1 MKKLKIDSSLIFFTI
16 LVIIFIL
23 WSILVL
29 RGNLR
34 SLDDQIFSLIHH
46 IHCGWLTSFFKIITY
61 LGSAVVLGGL
71 VLFVL
76 IFAHNKFIGISMGIN
91 LFLVSM
97 LNLLLK
103 NIFLI
108 PRPDT
113 ITLIEE
119 YGFSYPSGHAMVS
132 LAFYG
137 FAIYLISRKMK
148 ASMMKKIVI
157 GLLVLFIILVGF
169 SRIYLGVHHFSDII
183 GGYIISLA
191 YLILYIK
198 LDRKLGVK
206 S

>member
-1 MKKLKIDSSLIFFTI
+1 MKKFKIDYHWIFFII
-16 LVIIFIL
+16 LIIIFVF

-29 RGNLR
+29 KGDLY
-34 SLDDQIFSLIHH
+34 SLDNQVFSLIQH
-46 IHCGWLTSFFKIITY
+46 IHNHNLTIFFKAITY
-61 LGSAVVLGGL
+61 LGSAIVLGSIVL
-71 VLFVL
+71 VVF
-76 IFAHNKFIGISMGIN
+76 IFAHHKFIGISMGMN

-108 PRPDT
+108 PRPDM

-119 YGFSYPSGHAMVS
+119 HGFSYPSGHAMVS

-137 FAIYLISRKMK
+137 FVIYLIS
-148 ASMMKKIVI
+148 KKVKLSVCKNIII
-157 GLLVLFIILVGF
+157 GILVLLIILVGF

-191 YLILYIK
+191 YLLIYIK
-198 LDRKLGVK
+198 LDKKLGVK

>member
-1 MKKLKIDSSLIFFTI
+1 MKKLKIDSSLIFFII

-34 SLDDQIFSLIHH
+34 SLDDQVFSLIHH
-46 IHCGWLTSFFKIITY
+46 IHYGYLTSFFKVITY
-61 LGSAVVLGGL
+61 LGSAVVLGGI

-119 YGFSYPSGHAMVS
+119 HGFSYPSGHAMVS

-137 FAIYLISRKMK
+137 FAIYLINTKMK
-148 ASMMKKIVI
+148 ASIMKKII
-157 GLLVLFIILVGF
+157 MGLLVLFIILVGF

>member
-34 SLDDQIFSLIHH
+34 SLDDQVFSLIHH
-46 IHCGWLTSFFKIITY
+46 IHYGYLTSFFKVITY
-61 LGSAVVLGGL
+61 LGSAVVLGGI

-119 YGFSYPSGHAMVS
+119 HGFSYPSGHAMVS

-137 FAIYLISRKMK
+137 FAIYLINTKMK
-148 ASMMKKIVI
+148 ASIMKKLIM